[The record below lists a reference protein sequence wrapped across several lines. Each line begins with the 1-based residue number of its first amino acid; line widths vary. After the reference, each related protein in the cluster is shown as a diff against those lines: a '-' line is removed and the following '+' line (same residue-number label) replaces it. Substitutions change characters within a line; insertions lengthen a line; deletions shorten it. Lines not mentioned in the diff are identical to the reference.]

1 MIKLSIYN
9 DQLYNKDKNIG
20 HMRFDFMSGGKLA
33 NSFVAGAYFDECS
46 DKKLLQNELNKILFE
61 QLDTWQ
67 KVGAFINED
76 KILQEF
82 TLSDTALIYA
92 ETEKFQYLIRL
103 LPSEINKIHVFEK

>member
-20 HMRFDFMSGGKLA
+20 HMRFDFVSGGKLA
-33 NSFVAGAYFDECS
+33 NSFVAGAYFNECS
-46 DKKLLQNELNKILFE
+46 DKKLLQAELNEILFE

-82 TLSDTALIYA
+82 TLNDTVLLYA

-103 LPSEINKIHVFEK
+103 LPSEISRIYSYEK